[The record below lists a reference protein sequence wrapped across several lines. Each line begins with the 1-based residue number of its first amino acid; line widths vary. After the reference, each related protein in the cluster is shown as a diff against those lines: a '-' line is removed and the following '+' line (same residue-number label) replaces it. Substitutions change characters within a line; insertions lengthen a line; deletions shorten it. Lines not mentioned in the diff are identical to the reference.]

1 MKLCLSVYYCIILV
15 IMLPTRLAM
24 LFRIASGNI
33 ASLWYLKRISVC
45 RVYKLSLGNI
55 NPVCNVPQINTRTVL
70 RACACARACVCMFD
84 HLQHRR
90 TQFVTKHNI
99 IAVRSTELFNV
110 VCICAVEAVLTF
122 WNPNSVKITICSK
135 CLSKTTTAT
144 ANRNTISWIYLRP

>member
-1 MKLCLSVYYCIILV
+1 M
-15 IMLPTRLAM
+15 RA
-24 LFRIASGNI
+24 
-33 ASLWYLKRISVC
+33 
-45 RVYKLSLGNI
+45 RVR
-55 NPVCNVPQINTRTVL
+55 PRV
-70 RACACARACVCMFD
+70 CVCMFD

-122 WNPNSVKITICSK
+122 WNPISVKITICSK

-144 ANRNTISWIYLRP
+144 ANRNKISWSYLRP